1 MPVPATHSPEL
12 DAPAAPLLEVFSS
25 IQGEGALIG
34 RRQVFIRF
42 AGCNLKCG
50 YCDTPYT
57 PAAHC
62 RVEKLPGS
70 GAFTSWCNP
79 VQLADVTAYV
89 QSLLDPGSLCHR
101 SHHSFALTGGE
112 PLLHAALL
120 KEWLPRLRTLLP
132 VQVETNGT
140 LPEALRQVLPW
151 LDWISVDIKLESQT
165 GEPTPWDLHREFIEL
180 ALQVQCCVKLVVGNS
195 TPGEELHRT
204 AKLLQSLTTSTPPKH
219 FDVVLQPRTIN
230 GQCSVS
236 GRSLLQQQDILAGY
250 GLDVRVIPQTH
261 CFMQLL

>member
-1 MPVPATHSPEL
+1 MPVPATRAPKFNV
-12 DAPAAPLLEVFSS
+12 PAAPLLEVFSS

-42 AGCNLKCG
+42 AGCNLNCD
-50 YCDTPYT
+50 YCDTPYA
-57 PAAHC
+57 PASHC
-62 RVEKLPGS
+62 RVENIPGS
-70 GAFTSWCNP
+70 GAFTLWRNP
-79 VQLADVTAYV
+79 VQLADLTAYV
-89 QSLLDPGSLCHR
+89 QSLLDPGSLCHS

-120 KEWLPRLRTLLP
+120 REWLPHLRTLLP
-132 VQVETNGT
+132 VQMETNGT

-165 GEPTPWDLHREFIEL
+165 GEPTPWDLHREFIEM

-195 TPGEELHRT
+195 TPEVELHRT
-204 AKLLQSLTTSTPPKH
+204 AELLRSLTAPTPGH
-219 FDVVLQPRTIN
+219 IDVVLQPRTIN